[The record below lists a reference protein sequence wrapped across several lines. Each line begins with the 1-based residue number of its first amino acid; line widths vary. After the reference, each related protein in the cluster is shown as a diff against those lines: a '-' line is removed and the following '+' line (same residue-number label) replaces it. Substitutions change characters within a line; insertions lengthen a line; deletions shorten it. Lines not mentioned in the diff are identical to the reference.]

1 MQSLLQK
8 LFVFVSI
15 LTVAAFVFSTPT
27 SASGFTNICGNS
39 LPAGTYYNPV
49 PGHACPNGQVN
60 TSCNSSTGSCS
71 SSGTVLRLVCNGF
84 HRECTSGTSG
94 FQSQTEQV
102 GGSQSVYGGSCNQT
116 IQVDVF
122 SLACRNSDG
131 SWKTECSN
139 GSGLIGFLVY
149 HTSCDATPTPP
160 VGGQCPNVNA
170 RFEVKLRNQSAF
182 LTQSGTYSVS
192 DLETLKYTVQ
202 QGVWPNISDYNGF
215 AFISGPSGQSSRNG
229 QQNLIAWPHPI
240 NQAGTYRIVAGP
252 TEGNWCSQVGITLTA
267 PPVTPTVTPTVTVT
281 PTLTPTVTPTITTTP
296 TPTVTITTTPTATP
310 TQTVIQTTV
319 VPPEDTGF
327 DPNTLLIAG
336 FLGIVTGSGV
346 LVYNKTL
353 VTKILGSISKQ
364 I

>member
-1 MQSLLQK
+1 MKSLLKK
-8 LFVFVSI
+8 LFLFVSI
-15 LTVAAFVFSTPT
+15 IAIATFSFSSPA

-39 LPAGTYYNPV
+39 LPAGNYYNPV

-60 TSCNSSTGSCS
+60 TTCNSATGSCS

-84 HRECTSGTSG
+84 HRECTTSTPG

-102 GGSQSVYGGSCNQT
+102 GGSLSVNGGSCNQT

-122 SLACRNSDG
+122 SLACRNTDG
-131 SWKTECSN
+131 SWKIECSN

-149 HTSCDATPTPP
+149 HTSCDATPTPT
-160 VGGQCPNVNA
+160 VIDQCPNVNA

-182 LTQSGTYSVS
+182 LTQNGTYLVS
-192 DLETLKYTVQ
+192 DLETLKYTVH

-229 QQNLIAWPHPI
+229 QQNLISWPHSI
-240 NQAGTYRIVAGP
+240 NQAGTYRIAAGP
-252 TEGNWCSQVGITLTA
+252 TENNWCSQVAIILTT
-267 PPVTPTVTPTVTVT
+267 PHVTPTPTVTVT
-281 PTLTPTVTPTITTTP
+281 TTP
-296 TPTVTITTTPTATP
+296 TPTITITPTSTPTTTPT
-310 TQTVIQTTV
+310 QTSVPTTV

-353 VTKILGSISKQ
+353 VSKILGSISKQ